1 MDKWLTTGSLKRKNT
16 DVSSATSK
24 HDTEKPQ
31 NKPKRRKY
39 SSDYLALGFTYVGA
53 ENEQLPLCVVCSEI
67 LSNEALK
74 PIKLR
79 RHLETKH
86 SEYAS
91 KPIEFF
97 ENKLKEYQSRKKT
110 LETAFSGN
118 DNSKA
123 VEASYRVAKLIA
135 KAGKP
140 HTIGETL
147 ILPAAKEMV
156 GVMCGEKARKQ
167 LNLISLS
174 DNTVERRINEMADDI
189 TQKLVKNIRESPFYA
204 LQLDESTD
212 IANLSNLLAFVRYV
226 HNGELQEDFLFCK
239 PLPAQ
244 STAQAIFDILNA
256 FIVSNG
262 IDWSKCVGLSTDG
275 ARAMVGHRN
284 GVVARVKTAAPL
296 MSSVHCSLH
305 REALATKKMPTD
317 LRCVLDEA
325 VKIVNFIKTRPLQ
338 SRLFR
343 LLCEEMGSDHVQ
355 LLLHTEVRWLSR
367 GRVLTR
373 LFELR
378 NEARIFLSDS
388 NFPLSD
394 RLSDFEWLAKL
405 SYLSDIFNHLNG
417 VNLSLQGKSVTAFQV
432 QNKIEA
438 TIKKLDIWAGRIRK
452 SNSESFENLSHLLT
466 EEAMSLPTLVKKL
479 IEEHL
484 QGLKSQLR
492 DYFPSPDAQVAW
504 MENPFANL
512 CEGAVTSL
520 SAKEHDSL
528 IDMSCDSAL
537 KLTFSQKTLTD
548 FWIHTFS
555 EYPDL
560 SDKALKFLM
569 PFPTTYLCEAGFS
582 ALVALKTKYRNKL
595 NIEPDLRLQL
605 SSLQPDIQRL
615 VNAKQH
621 QPSH

>member
-1 MDKWLTTGSLKRKNT
+1 M
-16 DVSSATSK
+16 
-24 HDTEKPQ
+24 
-31 NKPKRRKY
+31 
-39 SSDYLALGFTYVGA
+39 
-53 ENEQLPLCVVCSEI
+53 
-67 LSNEALK
+67 
-74 PIKLR
+74 
-79 RHLETKH
+79 
-86 SEYAS
+86 
-91 KPIEFF
+91 
-97 ENKLKEYQSRKKT
+97 
-110 LETAFSGN
+110 
-118 DNSKA
+118 
-123 VEASYRVAKLIA
+123 
-135 KAGKP
+135 
-140 HTIGETL
+140 
-147 ILPAAKEMV
+147 
-156 GVMCGEKARKQ
+156 
-167 LNLISLS
+167 
-174 DNTVERRINEMADDI
+174 
-189 TQKLVKNIRESPFYA
+189 
-204 LQLDESTD
+204 
-212 IANLSNLLAFVRYV
+212 
-226 HNGELQEDFLFCK
+226 
-239 PLPAQ
+239 
-244 STAQAIFDILNA
+244 
-256 FIVSNG
+256 
-262 IDWSKCVGLSTDG
+262 
-275 ARAMVGHRN
+275 
-284 GVVARVKTAAPL
+284 
-296 MSSVHCSLH
+296 
-305 REALATKKMPTD
+305 
-317 LRCVLDEA
+317 
-325 VKIVNFIKTRPLQ
+325 
-338 SRLFR
+338 
-343 LLCEEMGSDHVQ
+343 
-355 LLLHTEVRWLSR
+355 
-367 GRVLTR
+367 LTR

-466 EEAMSLPTLVKKL
+466 EEAMNLPTLVKKL
-479 IEEHL
+479 IEVHL

-582 ALVALKTKYRNKL
+582 ALVALTTKYRNKL
-595 NIEPDLRLQL
+595 NVEPDLRLQL

>member
-16 DVSSATSK
+16 NVSSATSK

-123 VEASYRVAKLIA
+123 VEASYRVANLIA

>member
-1 MDKWLTTGSLKRKNT
+1 
-16 DVSSATSK
+16 
-24 HDTEKPQ
+24 
-31 NKPKRRKY
+31 
-39 SSDYLALGFTYVGA
+39 
-53 ENEQLPLCVVCSEI
+53 
-67 LSNEALK
+67 
-74 PIKLR
+74 
-79 RHLETKH
+79 
-86 SEYAS
+86 
-91 KPIEFF
+91 
-97 ENKLKEYQSRKKT
+97 
-110 LETAFSGN
+110 
-118 DNSKA
+118 
-123 VEASYRVAKLIA
+123 
-135 KAGKP
+135 
-140 HTIGETL
+140 
-147 ILPAAKEMV
+147 
-156 GVMCGEKARKQ
+156 MCGEKARKQ

-296 MSSVHCSLH
+296 MSSVHSSLH

-355 LLLHTEVRWLSR
+355 LLLHTE
-367 GRVLTR
+367 
-373 LFELR
+373 
-378 NEARIFLSDS
+378 
-388 NFPLSD
+388 
-394 RLSDFEWLAKL
+394 
-405 SYLSDIFNHLNG
+405 
-417 VNLSLQGKSVTAFQV
+417 GKSVTAFQV

-438 TIKKLDIWAGRIRK
+438 TIKKLDSWAGRIRK

-466 EEAMSLPTLVKKL
+466 VEAMSLPTLVKKL

-484 QGLKSQLR
+484 QGLKSQMR
-492 DYFPSPDAQVAW
+492 DYFPSPDAQ
-504 MENPFANL
+504 L
-512 CEGAVTSL
+512 CLFPLTALRLADVL
-520 SAKEHDSL
+520 SAADL
-528 IDMSCDSAL
+528 CL
-537 KLTFSQKTLTD
+537 NLVFPFSKCQ
-548 FWIHTFS
+548 
-555 EYPDL
+555 P
-560 SDKALKFLM
+560 
-569 PFPTTYLCEAGFS
+569 
-582 ALVALKTKYRNKL
+582 
-595 NIEPDLRLQL
+595 EP
-605 SSLQPDIQRL
+605 
-615 VNAKQH
+615 VGAC
-621 QPSH
+621 

>member
-1 MDKWLTTGSLKRKNT
+1 M
-16 DVSSATSK
+16 
-24 HDTEKPQ
+24 
-31 NKPKRRKY
+31 
-39 SSDYLALGFTYVGA
+39 
-53 ENEQLPLCVVCSEI
+53 
-67 LSNEALK
+67 
-74 PIKLR
+74 
-79 RHLETKH
+79 
-86 SEYAS
+86 
-91 KPIEFF
+91 
-97 ENKLKEYQSRKKT
+97 
-110 LETAFSGN
+110 
-118 DNSKA
+118 
-123 VEASYRVAKLIA
+123 EASYRVAKLIA

-156 GVMCGEKARKQ
+156 GVMCGEKVRKQ

-284 GVVARVKTAAPL
+284 GVVARVKTVAPL

-367 GRVLTR
+367 GRVLSR

-388 NFPLSD
+388 KFPLSD

-405 SYLSDIFNHLNG
+405 SYLSDIFSHLNG

-438 TIKKLDIWAGRIRK
+438 TIKKLDIWASRIRK

-466 EEAMSLPTLVKKL
+466 EEAVSLPTLVKKL

-512 CEGAVTSL
+512 CEGAVISL

-582 ALVALKTKYRNKL
+582 VLVALKTKYRNKL
-595 NIEPDLRLQL
+595 NVEPDLRLQL

>member
-1 MDKWLTTGSLKRKNT
+1 
-16 DVSSATSK
+16 
-24 HDTEKPQ
+24 
-31 NKPKRRKY
+31 
-39 SSDYLALGFTYVGA
+39 
-53 ENEQLPLCVVCSEI
+53 
-67 LSNEALK
+67 
-74 PIKLR
+74 
-79 RHLETKH
+79 
-86 SEYAS
+86 
-91 KPIEFF
+91 
-97 ENKLKEYQSRKKT
+97 
-110 LETAFSGN
+110 
-118 DNSKA
+118 
-123 VEASYRVAKLIA
+123 
-135 KAGKP
+135 
-140 HTIGETL
+140 
-147 ILPAAKEMV
+147 
-156 GVMCGEKARKQ
+156 MCGDKARKQ
-167 LNLISLS
+167 INLISLS
-174 DNTVERRINEMADDI
+174 DNKVERRINEMAEDI
-189 TQKLVKNIRESPFYA
+189 TQKLVINIQESPFYA

-226 HNGELQEDFLFCK
+226 HNGQLQEDFLFCK
-239 PLPAQ
+239 PLPGQ

-275 ARAMVGHRN
+275 ARAMTGHRN
-284 GVVARVKTAAPL
+284 GLVARVKTLAPL
-296 MSSVHCSLH
+296 VSSVHCSIH

-317 LRCVLDEA
+317 LKCVLDEA

-378 NEARIFLSDS
+378 NEAQIFLSDS
-388 NFPLSD
+388 KCPLSD

-438 TIKKLDIWAGRIRK
+438 TIKKLDIWARRICK
-452 SNSESFENLSHLLT
+452 SHAELFENLSHFLT
-466 EEAMSLPTLVKKL
+466 EEATSLPASVKKL

-492 DYFPSPDAQVAW
+492 DYFPSLDVQVTW

-512 CEGAVTSL
+512 CEGSVTSL

-528 IDMSCDSAL
+528 IDLSCDSAL
-537 KLTFSQKTLTD
+537 KLTFSQKSLTD
-548 FWIHTFS
+548 FWIHTLS

-560 SDKALKFLM
+560 SDKALRFLM

-595 NIEPDLRLQL
+595 NVEPDLRLQL